1 MPTTVIRSCLGSA
14 TEQSA
19 IEVSVPPLFMTNIA
33 CQMHPDDRAKRPNRH
48 RNVIV
53 SKDSDR
59 FLVQHEPH
67 RRIYAN
73 IHEVVIKPEI
83 ESFTLQRILLPGR
96 GSMTS
101 SRMPPRA

>member
-1 MPTTVIRSCLGSA
+1 MATTVIRSCLESA
-14 TEQSA
+14 TDRSA
-19 IEVSVPPLFMTNIA
+19 IEVSVPPLFITNIA

-67 RRIYAN
+67 RRTHAN
-73 IHEVVIKPEI
+73 IHEVFINPEI
-83 ESFTLQRILLPGR
+83 ESFTLQRILC
-96 GSMTS
+96 
-101 SRMPPRA
+101 RAVEA